1 MKAAGRDTE
10 AAAAG
15 AGCYTA
21 VLCLA
26 GGREAACCRPQRNL
40 EIIIGYSHC
49 CLANRYS
56 AEISICRVVAAA
68 DFLHF
73 LLFKIILSCFSIG
86 EIVEKFFLQN
96 LSITC

>member
-26 GGREAACCRPQRNL
+26 
-40 EIIIGYSHC
+40 
-49 CLANRYS
+49 NRYS
-56 AEISICRVVAAA
+56 ADISICRVGAAA
-68 DFLHF
+68 DFLHYF
-73 LLFKIILSCFSIG
+73 PFSIVCQQL
-86 EIVEKFFLQN
+86 EQALPY
-96 LSITC
+96 SDM